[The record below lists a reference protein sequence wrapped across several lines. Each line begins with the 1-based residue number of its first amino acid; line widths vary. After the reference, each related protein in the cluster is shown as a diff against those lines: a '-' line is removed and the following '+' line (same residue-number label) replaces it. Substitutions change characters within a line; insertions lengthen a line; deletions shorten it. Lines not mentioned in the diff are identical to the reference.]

1 MYKFSEQNID
11 HVSIKLWFENWEN
24 FVINKNFQSAKTLFD
39 TEVVSFGTWMDV
51 VQGLDNLVEKQWKNI
66 WPTIS
71 HFKFLT
77 NTLYI
82 QLSPDKLFANSILTW
97 TSLGYDI
104 NGNCYERPGRA
115 SITLRRDNINNLWKA
130 IHTHLSLNRDVPQKS
145 YGN

>member
-1 MYKFSEQNID
+1 MYKFSEQNLD

-24 FVINKNFQSAKTLFD
+24 FVINKNFELAKTLFD

-104 NGNCYERPGRA
+104 NGNCYKDQEE
-115 SITLRRDNINNLWKA
+115 L
-130 IHTHLSLNRDVPQKS
+130 Q
-145 YGN
+145 

>member
-1 MYKFSEQNID
+1 MYKFSEQNLD

-24 FVINKNFQSAKTLFD
+24 FVINKNFELAKTLFD
-39 TEVVSFGTWMDV
+39 TEVVSFGTWMNV

-66 WPTIS
+66 CPTIS

-97 TSLGYDI
+97 TSVGYDI
-104 NGNCYERPGRA
+104 NGNCYERPGRD
-115 SITLRRDNINNLWKA
+115 SITLRRDNINNFWKA
-130 IHTHLSLNRDVPQKS
+130 IHTHLSLNRDVPHKS